1 MEFIRRALLSIVAS
15 TALIGA
21 AAVFARNLPPVEG
34 SVAPTAAIPASH
46 LAPMYFGP
54 TYSAAAVY
62 AHIRPQEVTPRARIR
77 AGRRALAV
85 APRSPGP

>member
-21 AAVFARNLPPVEG
+21 AAVFARNLPPVEANTPA
-34 SVAPTAAIPASH
+34 VAIPESH
-46 LAPMYFGP
+46 LPPMYFGP

-85 APRSPGP
+85 APRSPWP